1 MWAKGAPSSI
11 GFGLSADDITR
22 IHATYGDVPQGERL
36 AFFNATGL
44 LEIAVNK
51 GVEGSGGG
59 AARLFGVKYNDAVRV
74 EFGDW
79 TRK

>member
-1 MWAKGAPSSI
+1 MYRTASAWLSSMPP
-11 GFGLSADDITR
+11 GC
-22 IHATYGDVPQGERL
+22 
-36 AFFNATGL
+36 

-59 AARLFGVKYNDAVRV
+59 AARLFGVEYDDTVRV

-79 TRK
+79 AR